1 MGEKKDDRKTDE
13 IPVPVWVHT
22 LRKRMKEL
30 KESGFLQEVMR
41 RD

>member
-1 MGEKKDDRKTDE
+1 MNDPDE
-13 IPVPVWVHT
+13 NAVNDIPVPVWVHT